1 MAKNDASIT
10 VVVPVYNREHLV
22 TRALDSIAAQDLRP
36 LSLIVVDNNST
47 DHSLETVRRWAE
59 NHAANPEL
67 DIRILSETRPGAAR
81 ARQTGLEHVDSEWV
95 QFFDSDDVM
104 APGILSDALRHSAN
118 TDMVCWK
125 RDQISLSGR
134 HSCNPYRPEDILRCH
149 LYNGMLFTEAYMVRT
164 DFIKSVGGW
173 NSGIR
178 VWDDWEL
185 GLRLLLASPRYVALD
200 RTGTTVYSQEESIT
214 GTSFSAKEGLWERVI
229 NLMESYAPHRPDIR
243 AMLDYRRVNLAALY
257 TREGNRS
264 SGRRL
269 LKQALD
275 KASCPAM
282 AKLWLR
288 ILYAY
293 TALGGRGAY
302 LLWH

>member
-1 MAKNDASIT
+1 MAKKASIT

-22 TRALDSIAAQDLRP
+22 TRTLDSIAAQDIRP

-47 DHSLETVRRWAE
+47 DHTLDVVREWADSRAGDS
-59 NHAANPEL
+59 NL
-67 DIRILSETRPGAAR
+67 DIRILSEPRPGAAR
-81 ARQTGLEHVDSEWV
+81 ARQTGLEHVETEWV

-104 APGILSDALRHSAN
+104 APGILSDALRHSA
-118 TDMVCWK
+118 DADLVCWM
-125 RDQISLSGR
+125 REQISLTGR
-134 HSCNPYRPEDILRCH
+134 HSYNPYRPDDILRCH

-173 NSGIR
+173 NSDIR

-200 RTGTTVYSQEESIT
+200 RSGTTVYSQAESIT
-214 GTSFSAKEGLWERVI
+214 GTSFSAKEGQWERI
-229 NLMESYAPHRPDIR
+229 IDLMESYVAERPDIR

-257 TREGNRS
+257 IREGNRPA
-264 SGRRL
+264 GRRL
-269 LKQALD
+269 FKQAID
-275 KASCPAM
+275 KASCPAL

-288 ILYAY
+288 VLYAY
-293 TALGGRGAY
+293 TAAGGRGAY
-302 LLWH
+302 RLWR

>member
-1 MAKNDASIT
+1 MAKKASIT

-22 TRALDSIAAQDLRP
+22 TRTLDSIAAQDIRP

-47 DHSLETVRRWAE
+47 DHSLETVRQWADSRAGDS
-59 NHAANPEL
+59 NL
-67 DIRILSETRPGAAR
+67 DIRILSEPRPGAAR
-81 ARQTGLEHVDSEWV
+81 ARQTGLEHAETEWV

-104 APGILSDALRHSAN
+104 APGILSDALRHSA
-118 TDMVCWK
+118 DADLVCWM
-125 RDQISLSGR
+125 REQISLSGR
-134 HSCNPYRPEDILRCH
+134 HSYNPYRPDDILRCH

-173 NSGIR
+173 NSDIR

-200 RTGTTVYSQEESIT
+200 RSGTTVYSQAESIT
-214 GTSFSAKEGLWERVI
+214 GTSFSAKEGQWERI
-229 NLMESYAPHRPDIR
+229 IDLMESYVAERPDIR

-257 TREGNRS
+257 IREGNRPA
-264 SGRRL
+264 GRRL
-269 LKQALD
+269 FKQAID
-275 KASCPAM
+275 KASCPAL

-288 ILYAY
+288 VLYAY
-293 TALGGRGAY
+293 TAAGGRGAY
-302 LLWH
+302 RLWR